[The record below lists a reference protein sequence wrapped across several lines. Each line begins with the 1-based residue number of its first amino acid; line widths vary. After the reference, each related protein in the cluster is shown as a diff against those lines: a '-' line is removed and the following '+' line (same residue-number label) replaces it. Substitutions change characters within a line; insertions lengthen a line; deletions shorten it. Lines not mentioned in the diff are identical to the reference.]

1 MKKVLTGLVC
11 LTVGCAVW
19 SLEPAG
25 TEKTQTIYQ
34 PGRLSNSHWKTAGLY
49 YTKFNG
55 HVITGIGNATIVYG
69 GKQKQY
75 DMARDPEYRKEETP
89 AGTRIKYKQVIRNKK
104 TGTAAAEGEITIL
117 LTPSAITVTSSF
129 TMQEEMEF
137 NRYMLILLGTNI
149 SYLNTSK
156 MIGYGV
162 ECISPDKKKNKTGMI
177 PEKFTISPSWPLRG
191 IYSQIRLSGEKDS
204 IIYTAGQNALVHI
217 GAAYNNALEIY
228 SCLDPKNP
236 DKRPIILKKGEK
248 YEWTST
254 VQFENN

>member
-1 MKKVLTGLVC
+1 MNSMKKVLTGLVC
-11 LTVGCAVW
+11 LTIGCAVW

-25 TEKTQTIYQ
+25 TEKNQMIYQ
-34 PGRLSNSHWKTAGLY
+34 PGGLSNSYWKTAGLY

-69 GKQKQY
+69 GKQY
-75 DMARDPEYRKEETP
+75 DMIKEPEYRKEETP
-89 AGTRIKYKQVIRNKK
+89 EGTRIKYKQVIRNKK
-104 TGTAAAEGEITIL
+104 TGAAAEGEITIL
-117 LTPSAITVTSSF
+117 LAPSVITVTSSF
-129 TMQEEMEF
+129 TMQEDMEF
-137 NRYMLILLGTNI
+137 HRHMSVLLGTNI

-162 ECISPDKKKNKTGMI
+162 ECILPDKKKNKTGMI
-177 PEKFTISPSWPLRG
+177 PEKFTISPAWPLRG
-191 IYSQIRLSGEKDS
+191 AYSLIRLSGEKDA
-204 IIYTAGQNALVHI
+204 IIYTAGQNALVQI
-217 GAAYNNALEIY
+217 GAAYNNTLEIY